1 MSPQEE
7 NKKLLR
13 ARIQFRNEIRNALL
27 SHPLIALAKQ
37 ASVVSFRTPTGRL
50 LKQST
55 PPHAYV
61 QAICVDR
68 QTYLTLP
75 SLHTPIPVQAE
86 AAEGRQ
92 EALSVSSH
100 RAGYTI
106 LFVLR
111 RALADTLFRSY
122 PPPP

>member
-1 MSPQEE
+1 MRPQEE
-7 NKKLLR
+7 KKSFAR

-27 SHPLIALAKQ
+27 SLSPSK

-68 QTYLTLP
+68 ETCSDTTLSP
-75 SLHTPIPVQAE
+75 YTHTSPGE

-111 RALADTLFRSY
+111 RALADTLF
-122 PPPP
+122 